1 MAVNKVVY
9 GATVLVDLTQDTAT
23 EEDVSA
29 GKTFHLATGEQATG
43 VAPAAMN
50 VQIAQSTTR
59 IANSSYTKACSLK
72 CSKTG
77 TYDVYWDCFRSTT
90 GGTSGSQLH
99 IGSSAH
105 GSANTAFT
113 NNIQTNHV
121 TGVSISA
128 NQEVSVYARSRS
140 SNGYYAYV
148 GTLAIFQ
155 TA

>member
-29 GKTFHLATGEQATG
+29 GKTFHLATGEKVTG

-50 VQIAQSTTR
+50 VQIVQSTTR
-59 IANSSYTKACSLK
+59 ISNSSYTKACSLT

-77 TYDVYWDCFRSTT
+77 TYDVYWDCFRTT
-90 GGTSGSQLH
+90 AGGTSGSQLY

-105 GSANTAFT
+105 GSANTTFT
-113 NNIQTNHV
+113 NDVQTNHV
-121 TGVSISA
+121 TGVRISA
-128 NQEVSVYARSRS
+128 NQEVSVYARSK
-140 SNGYYAYV
+140 SNGSYAYV